1 MSHRVWLIVWLIICL
16 QAYTCEDQCK
26 NPTWIPAINALEMAY
41 TTVDFTK
48 QNGPSGAGATY
59 PSSLGGCVTGQSSLG
74 LFGQINTGQ
83 GARCDAKHLKSA
95 STDFVD
101 IEHLPVGSIGAK
113 CASLNYALKGADNT
127 QPASKL
133 CVKRT

>member
-48 QNGPSGAGATY
+48 QNGPSGAGATF
-59 PSSLGGCVTGQSSLG
+59 PAFASSSIGY
-74 LFGQINTGQ
+74 FGQINTGQ
-83 GARCDAKHLKSA
+83 GARCDAKHLKSK

-113 CASLNYALKGADNT
+113 CVSLNYALKGADNT